1 MLWVVPLNQR
11 QAHQRGNQRRARFLQ
26 QIQHSLARLCQH
38 RTAADH
44 NQRPLRRS
52 QSEALSPDSFR
63 PLLDALRES
72 YSYILIDTPPFS
84 FFADAEEL
92 ADAADAAILVVRQDL
107 VPAAVVNDTIDD
119 LNAAHAALLGCVLN
133 NYQSFHFGSRLGGYG
148 YGYGYGS
155 YGGKYGYYGY
165 GSKQG
170 KEAAHGRTDDART

>member
-1 MLWVVPLNQR
+1 MKLFDVYTGAGIPEGRKSVAFSLTLR
-11 QAHQRGNQRRARFLQ
+11 SDDGTLTDDHAEEAVRAV
-26 QIQHSLARLCQH
+26 
-38 RTAADH
+38 
-44 NQRPLRRS
+44 
-52 QSEALSPDSFR
+52 
-63 PLLDALRES
+63 LDALRES

-84 FFADAEEL
+84 FFADAEVL

-170 KEAAHGRTDDART
+170 KEAAHGRTDDTRN

>member
-1 MLWVVPLNQR
+1 M
-11 QAHQRGNQRRARFLQ
+11 
-26 QIQHSLARLCQH
+26 
-38 RTAADH
+38 
-44 NQRPLRRS
+44 
-52 QSEALSPDSFR
+52 
-63 PLLDALRES
+63 LRES

-84 FFADAEEL
+84 FFADAEVL

-170 KEAAHGRTDDART
+170 KEAAHGRTDDARN